1 MKTIL
6 ITGINGFLGSHLA
19 KKLSSNYNVIGLEYS
34 LNNLY
39 RLEGYSFPVFLS
51 DESSIKNVFD
61 NYKIDVVIHAA
72 TIYRRAGESFVDLIN
87 TNVVLP
93 VKLYEIAQK
102 NKTGLFINTDTFFNI
117 EGTKYQY
124 LGDYTLSKRHILEW
138 LKVMQSETKIINM
151 KLFHMYGPNDAPN
164 KFIPSMISQLLKNK
178 ESIDLTPGEQKR
190 DFIYIDD
197 VTSAYKCV
205 IENIDLIK
213 DNISE
218 YQVATGELTSI
229 KDFVMILKKI
239 TNSNSVLNFGAMLYR
254 EGEIM
259 VSEAD
264 NSALIKLRWKPK
276 VVLEEGILNII
287 NYKNS

>member
-51 DESSIKNVFD
+51 DESSINNVFD